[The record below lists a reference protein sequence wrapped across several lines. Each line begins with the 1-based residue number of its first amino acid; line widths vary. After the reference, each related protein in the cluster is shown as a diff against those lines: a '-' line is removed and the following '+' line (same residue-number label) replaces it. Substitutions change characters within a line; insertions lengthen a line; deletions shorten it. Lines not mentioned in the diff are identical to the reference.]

1 MALILQREITLLEI
15 RIIKRC
21 TLRHQPTKDTV
32 AVKRVLVPFQIWQ
45 RHDTCDTGDTCDTCE
60 THLTTL
66 LPPPR
71 DDAWM
76 STIHPP
82 SVCDV
87 RLISA
92 NSAYKVTSKYCSDMS
107 GCHRNCCC
115 LKISRFCHLF
125 NTNVPIAKDLL
136 SSKVFTP
143 THENSRHVLILWLQ
157 IR

>member
-21 TLRHQPTKDTV
+21 TLRNTYAQQKKDIAATI
-32 AVKRVLVPFQIWQ
+32 RVLLPFQRWQ
-45 RHDTCDTGDTCDTCE
+45 RHDTCDTCD

-71 DDAWM
+71 DAAWM

-92 NSAYKVTSKYCSDMS
+92 NSAYKVTSEHCSDMS
-107 GCHRNCCC
+107 GCHSNCCF
-115 LKISRFCHLF
+115 LKISHLVSPVQHEYPNRQRFSFLES
-125 NTNVPIAKDLL
+125 IY
-136 SSKVFTP
+136 SY
-143 THENSRHVLILWLQ
+143 THTRTAALILWLQ
-157 IR
+157 I